1 MKLSDFLSTLR
12 TKNVTVTIND
22 LQDNL
27 VCKIDAAS
35 VAALA
40 DDLENRTVN
49 RWNISGATA
58 ITCVINE
65 AENNSTNDNT
75 NNNSGTDP
83 SGGGTDPSGGG
94 SDPSGDP

>member
-40 DDLENRTVN
+40 DDLEARTVS
-49 RWNISGATA
+49 RWEIAGATA
-58 ITCVINE
+58 LKVVINE
-65 AENNSTNDNT
+65 ADNSSNSGGDSGNTDPGNNDP
-75 NNNSGTDP
+75 GTDP
-83 SGGGTDPSGGG
+83 SDP
-94 SDPSGDP
+94 

>member
-35 VAALA
+35 VSALA
-40 DDLENRTVN
+40 DDLEARTVS
-49 RWNISGATA
+49 RWEIAGATA
-58 ITCVINE
+58 LKVVINE
-65 AENNSTNDNT
+65 ADNSSNSGGDSGNTDPDNNDP
-75 NNNSGTDP
+75 GTDP
-83 SGGGTDPSGGG
+83 SDP
-94 SDPSGDP
+94 

>member
-35 VAALA
+35 VSALA
-40 DDLENRTVN
+40 DDLEARTVS
-49 RWNISGATA
+49 RWEIAGATA
-58 ITCVINE
+58 LKVVINE
-65 AENNSTNDNT
+65 ADNSSNT
-75 NNNSGTDP
+75 DPGTDPGTDP
-83 SGGGTDPSGGG
+83 SDP
-94 SDPSGDP
+94 

>member
-35 VAALA
+35 VAALS
-40 DDLENRTVN
+40 DDLEARTIN
-49 RWNISGATA
+49 RWEIAGASA
-58 ITCVINE
+58 IKLVINE
-65 AENNSTNDNT
+65 AENNSSDSGNT
-75 NNNSGTDP
+75 DPGTDPGTDP
-83 SGGGTDPSGGG
+83 SDP
-94 SDPSGDP
+94 

>member
-35 VAALA
+35 YAAL
-40 DDLENRTVN
+40 DDAVESRTIS
-49 RWNISGATA
+49 RWEIIGSTSLK
-58 ITCVINE
+58 VILNE
-65 AENNSTNDNT
+65 VENNS
-75 NNNSGTDP
+75 NSSNDP
-83 SGGGTDPSGGG
+83 SDPSN
-94 SDPSGDP
+94 DPSGDP

>member
-35 VAALA
+35 VSALA
-40 DDLENRTVN
+40 DDLEARTVS
-49 RWNISGATA
+49 RWEIAGATA
-58 ITCVINE
+58 LKVVINE
-65 AENNSTNDNT
+65 ADNSSNSGGDSGNTDPGNNDP
-75 NNNSGTDP
+75 GTDP
-83 SGGGTDPSGGG
+83 SDP
-94 SDPSGDP
+94 

>member
-35 VAALA
+35 VSALA
-40 DDLENRTVN
+40 DDLEARTVS
-49 RWNISGATA
+49 RWEIAGATA
-58 ITCVINE
+58 LKVVINE
-65 AENNSTNDNT
+65 ADNSSNSGGDSENTDPGNNDP
-75 NNNSGTDP
+75 GTDP
-83 SGGGTDPSGGG
+83 SDP
-94 SDPSGDP
+94 

>member
-35 VAALA
+35 VAAL
-40 DDLENRTVN
+40 DDSVESRTIS
-49 RWNISGATA
+49 RWEITGAT
-58 ITCVINE
+58 TLKVVINE
-65 AENNSTNDNT
+65 AENN
-75 NNNSGTDP
+75 NNSDPGTDSGNNDPGTDP
-83 SGGGTDPSGGG
+83 SDP
-94 SDPSGDP
+94 